1 MPTPGVYRNDVTFPY
16 PALAGWSWPV
26 VEIVGAAP
34 GPRLAVMSGVHVNE
48 TSSLEAGLRLQ
59 REFDPAGLRG
69 SVALM
74 PMVNLP
80 AVPFRSQYVCPL
92 DDRNINFSF
101 PGRPDGTFS
110 EAIAYAILN
119 DWAADADCLV
129 DMHGGDLCEHVSHFT
144 IAQGIGDPAFDAENF
159 ALANCFDAEIIVRLD
174 PSHLSAPSRSCTG
187 RANRRQHAA
196 FSEAGRIGL
205 IEKDN
210 VLFHFEGVLRIAKR
224 LGMIDE
230 APSKRR
236 AAVVCDRYLW
246 IPAPADALYRYR
258 VRPGDKVGKGMVL
271 AEAQNTFG
279 ELVGLVRAPEDGYV
293 LWTITHALA
302 QKDGFVVGLGVSAAG

>member
-1 MPTPGVYRNDVTFPY
+1 MPAPGVYRSEVTFPY
-16 PALAGWSWPV
+16 PALEGWSWPV

-34 GPRLAVMSGVHVNE
+34 GPRLAVISGVHVNE
-48 TSSLEAGLRLQ
+48 TSSIEAGLRLQ
-59 REFDPAGLRG
+59 REFDPAKLRG
-69 SVALM
+69 SVVLM
-74 PMVNLP
+74 PIVNLP

-92 DDRNINFSF
+92 DDKNINFSF
-101 PGRPDGTFS
+101 PGRADGTFS
-110 EAIAYAILN
+110 EAIAYALLN

-144 IAQGIGDPAFDAENF
+144 IAQEIGDPAFDAENF
-159 ALANCFDAEIIVRLD
+159 ALADCFDAEIIVRLD
-174 PSHLSAPSRSCTG
+174 PSHLSAPSRSTTG
-187 RANRRQHAA
+187 RAMRRQHAA

-205 IEKDN
+205 IERDN
-210 VLFHFEGVLRIAKR
+210 VRFHFEGVLRIAKH
-224 LGMIDE
+224 LGMIDV

-246 IPAPADALYRYR
+246 IPAKLDAFYRYR

-271 AEAQNTFG
+271 AEAENTYG
-279 ELVGLVRAPEDGYV
+279 EPVGLIHAPAEGYV

-302 QKDGFVVGLGVSAAG
+302 QKDGFIVGLGVPAPS